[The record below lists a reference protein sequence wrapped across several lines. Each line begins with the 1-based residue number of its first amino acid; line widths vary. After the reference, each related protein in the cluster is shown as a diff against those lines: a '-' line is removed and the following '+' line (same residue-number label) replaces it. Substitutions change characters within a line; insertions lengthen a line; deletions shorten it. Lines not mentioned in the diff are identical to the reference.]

1 MAEAFLTG
9 DTFSYVV
16 PFTFK
21 VNEVLVTDLTGWE
34 AESQLR
40 DENGALIA
48 DLVVVWLDRSPAV
61 LSLSFAGDTQDWP
74 VGLARIDVQFTDPDG
89 NVKSS
94 KPGIVPIAY
103 DVTRPT

>member
-21 VNEVLVTDLTGWE
+21 VNDAVVDDLTDWS

-40 DENGALIA
+40 SECGELIA
-48 DLVVVWLDRSPAV
+48 ELNVEWLSRAPAV
-61 LSLSFAGDTQDWP
+61 LALTFAGNTQEWP
-74 VGLARIDVQFTDPDG
+74 VGNARIDVQFTDPDG